1 MQYLVTGANGQLGTE
16 LSKMIDD
23 RGLNY
28 WGYDAKDMDITNRD
42 LVFDKIRDLKPD
54 VIFHC
59 AAYTAVDP
67 AEDDGKALNWQVN
80 VDGTKNVADAA
91 AEVGATLAY
100 ISTDYVFDGTNEGD
114 YQVDDA
120 TNPQNE
126 YVRAKLAGE
135 NAVRATSDNYYII
148 RTSWVFGEYGKNFVY
163 TMLNLAKTHDTL
175 TVVNDQVGRPTWTN
189 TLAQFMLHVVQ
200 NQATFG
206 TYQLSNDDSCTWY
219 EFAREILKDT
229 DTKVLPV
236 TSAQYPQKAKRPA
249 HSIMSLDKAKAT
261 GFVVP
266 TWEEALKTFLV
277 LLEDSK

>member
-16 LSKMIDD
+16 LSKMMDD

-67 AEDDGKALNWQVN
+67 AEDDGKALNWHVN

-91 AEVGATLAY
+91 AEVGATLVY
-100 ISTDYVFDGTNEGD
+100 ISTDYVFDGTNEGE

-126 YVRAKLAGE
+126 YGRAKLAGE
-135 NAVRATSDNYYII
+135 NAVRAASDNHYII

-189 TLAQFMLHVVQ
+189 TLAQFMLYVVK
-200 NQATFG
+200 NQAAFG

-261 GFVVP
+261 EFVIP
-266 TWEEALKTFLV
+266 TWKEALGKFLRSV
-277 LLEDSK
+277 D

>member
-16 LSKMIDD
+16 LSKMMDD

-28 WGYDAKDMDITNRD
+28 WGYDAKNMDITNRD

-67 AEDDGKALNWQVN
+67 AEDDGKTLNWHVN

-91 AEVGATLAY
+91 AEVGATLVY
-100 ISTDYVFDGTNEGD
+100 ISTDYVFDGTNEGE

-126 YVRAKLAGE
+126 YGRAKLAGE
-135 NAVRATSDNYYII
+135 NAVRAASDNYYII

-189 TLAQFMLHVVQ
+189 TLAQFMLYVVK
-200 NQATFG
+200 NQAAFG

-236 TSAQYPQKAKRPA
+236 TSVQYPQKAKRPA
-249 HSIMSLDKAKAT
+249 HSIMSLDKAEAT

-266 TWEEALKTFLV
+266 TWEEALGKFLRSV
-277 LLEDSK
+277 D

>member
-16 LSKMIDD
+16 LSKMMDD
-23 RGLNY
+23 RGLKY

-67 AEDDGKALNWQVN
+67 AEDDGKALNWHVN

-91 AEVGATLAY
+91 AEVGATLVY
-100 ISTDYVFDGTNEGD
+100 ISTDYVFDGTNEGE

-126 YVRAKLAGE
+126 YGRAKLAGE
-135 NAVRATSDNYYII
+135 NAVRAALDNYYII

-189 TLAQFMLHVVQ
+189 TLAQFMLYVVK
-200 NQATFG
+200 NQAAFG
-206 TYQLSNDDSCTWY
+206 AYQLSNDDSCTWY

-236 TSAQYPQKAKRPA
+236 TSVQYPQKAKRPA

-266 TWEEALKTFLV
+266 TWKEALQKFIT
-277 LLEDSK
+277 KIN

>member
-16 LSKMIDD
+16 LSKMMDD

-91 AEVGATLAY
+91 AEVGATLVY
-100 ISTDYVFDGTNEGD
+100 ISTDYVFDGTNEGE
-114 YQVDDA
+114 YQVDDT

-126 YVRAKLAGE
+126 YGRAKLAGE
-135 NAVRATSDNYYII
+135 NAVRAASDNYYII

-189 TLAQFMLHVVQ
+189 TLAQFMLYVVK
-200 NQATFG
+200 NQAAFG

-236 TSAQYPQKAKRPA
+236 TSVQYPQKAKRPA
-249 HSIMSLDKAKAT
+249 HSIMSLDKAEAT

-266 TWEEALKTFLV
+266 TWEEALGKFLRSV
-277 LLEDSK
+277 D

>member
-16 LSKMIDD
+16 LSKMMDD

-67 AEDDGKALNWQVN
+67 AEDDGKALNWHVN

-91 AEVGATLAY
+91 AEVGATLVY
-100 ISTDYVFDGTNEGD
+100 ISTDYVFDGTNEGE

-126 YVRAKLAGE
+126 YGRAKLAGE
-135 NAVRATSDNYYII
+135 NAVRAASDNYYII

-189 TLAQFMLHVVQ
+189 TLAQFMLYVVK
-200 NQATFG
+200 NQAAFG
-206 TYQLSNDDSCTWY
+206 AYQLSNDDSCTWY

-249 HSIMSLDKAKAT
+249 HSIMSLDKAKTT

-266 TWEEALKTFLV
+266 TWKEALQKFIT
-277 LLEDSK
+277 KIN